1 MLPFTNLP
9 AAVGVQDLGRFSFG
23 NPDGA
28 YDELVKDAMCLCKIR
43 PIEEFLNDQK
53 SILVGEKGTG
63 KTAVFEL
70 LREKK
75 LQFKSARHRG
85 REIIIPIN
93 QQLDYRAL
101 KERVITNIASEV
113 KDESLRYR
121 AVWELL
127 FLYFVIRRVKEM
139 PDLPDA
145 LVSGIKEFEAAF
157 PINPAKKGFFEIL
170 LSGKRTVGIKL
181 EVSPM
186 TGFPT
191 ADLYAQM
198 AADENLPVEK
208 ESTPSLLRLGQLKQ
222 RLNNYLS
229 TAKIR
234 VYILVD
240 RIDEFVIKEDYKT
253 QKLTLQGLIG
263 CERGYRSYSNLRVKL
278 FLRHDL
284 FHRID
289 FREFGADKV
298 LYDSIELTWTSEDI
312 RDFLSKRIL
321 YNYFRVFD
329 LKLLGFTLNEESLY
343 VDKESNQ
350 SVRESQQSWFAKLV
364 NSWRRFGKKCRR
376 IVKHKILR
384 LRLDPWEGRHTNFT
398 DEISTQIIQTFFP
411 NEVWR
416 ADPNA
421 PKKPIPVVEFLS
433 THFNW
438 SSDATTPRLIL
449 VFAQSCVEAL
459 ISFHLKNPDIGG
471 TKAFPML
478 SRDVILQ
485 AYNDF
490 QHKLWEV
497 MAKEAQRWR
506 AEVEAFRVIFAGFS
520 SISFD
525 QVQEAFPS
533 KKGSELRE
541 LLAVLRHLGILNCAN
556 PEYPLENR
564 YYRIPILFRE
574 KEPLP
579 PGEPITINEAP
590 A

>member
-1 MLPFTNLP
+1 M
-9 AAVGVQDLGRFSFG
+9 
-23 NPDGA
+23 
-28 YDELVKDAMCLCKIR
+28 K
-43 PIEEFLNDQK
+43 
-53 SILVGEKGTG
+53 KGLG

-70 LREKK
+70 LREKT
-75 LQFKSARHRG
+75 LQFKSARQG
-85 REIIIPIN
+85 RKAVIIPIN

-101 KERVITNIASEV
+101 KERVISSIASGV
-113 KDESLRYR
+113 KDESLKYR

-127 FLYFVIRRVKEM
+127 FLYFVLKPVKEM
-139 PDLPDA
+139 PDLPDD
-145 LVSGIKEFEAAF
+145 LVSAIKEFEAAF

-170 LSGKRTVGIKL
+170 LSGKRKVGIKL
-181 EVSPM
+181 EASPM

-191 ADLYAQM
+191 ADLYAQIG
-198 AADENLPVEK
+198 ADENLPAEK
-208 ESTPSLLRLGQLKQ
+208 ESTPSLLRLGQLKHL
-222 RLNNYLS
+222 LNNYLS
-229 TAKIR
+229 SAKVR

-278 FLRHDL
+278 FLRQDL

-289 FREFGADKV
+289 LREFGADKV
-298 LYDSIELTWTSEDI
+298 LYDSLELIWTPEDI

-329 LKLLGFTLNEESLY
+329 LKLLGLTLNEESLY

-350 SVRESQQSWFAKLV
+350 SMRELQQSWIAKLL
-364 NSWRRFGKKCRR
+364 NSCRRFGKKCRR
-376 IVKHKILR
+376 IVKHKVLR
-384 LRLDPWEGRHTNFT
+384 LRLDPWEGRHTNLT

-421 PKKPIPVVEFLS
+421 PKKLISVVEFLS

-438 SSDATTPRLIL
+438 SSDATTPRLML
-449 VFAQSCVEAL
+449 VFAQSCVETL
-459 ISFHLKNPDIGG
+459 ISFHLKNPDIRG

-478 SRDVILQ
+478 SKDLILQ

-490 QHKLWEV
+490 QRKLWEV

-506 AEVEAFRVIFAGFS
+506 ADVEAFRMIFAGFS
-520 SISFD
+520 SVSFD
-525 QVQEAFPS
+525 QAQEAFPS
-533 KKGSELRE
+533 KSGAELRE
-541 LLAVLRHLGILNCAN
+541 LLAVLRHLGILNCVN

-574 KEPLP
+574 KERLP
-579 PGEPITINEAP
+579 PGEPIAVSEAP
-590 A
+590 V